1 MLRKLQYSAFICV
14 KSSLYE
20 VSWGRLREDENL
32 GSRMAKVHLISIFS
46 GNTDHASMASGLLTV

>member
-20 VSWGRLREDENL
+20 VSWGRLREDKNL
-32 GSRMAKVHLISIFS
+32 GSRMAKVHLIFS
-46 GNTDHASMASGLLTV
+46 GNADHASMASGLLTV